1 MGVTRRFGAL
11 RMGGE
16 TPSMQISNLLA
27 DPEAIHLE
35 KIIQHHSSLTL
46 VVTATRVEAECPRC
60 HLPSTRVHSYY
71 TRTVADLPW
80 HGVAVQLH
88 LRTRR
93 FRCKNS
99 PCTKRIFCERLPRVV
114 AYYARKTMRM
124 NEALELIGFLMGGEA
139 GARATSKLAMKTSPD
154 TLLGRVRQ
162 ARLPPT
168 QTPRVLGVDD
178 FAFRRGQRYGT
189 ILVDLERHRVNDLLP
204 DREADTLSSWLKR
217 HTGVEVISRD
227 RAPAYALGATC
238 GAPLAVQVAD
248 RFHLVKNA
256 QEVLEKL
263 LMRQNRFLR
272 TQTLAAP
279 RSSARTSEN
288 DVAEGCRLRLQPH
301 LEGMKRDSRGYRKPK
316 LRLPSARSSSWMLLQ
331 PEKLKDEEQKMVEL
345 LCHHSPEIK
354 QAQEL
359 ALDFLSIIRER
370 GVNELRE
377 WLIKAGGSGLP
388 EFRRF
393 ARGLTVDL
401 SAVKGALIYQWSQGQ
416 VEGQV
421 HRLKMIKRQ
430 MYGRAKLDL
439 LRARVLHVS

>member
-1 MGVTRRFGAL
+1 MH
-11 RMGGE
+11 
-16 TPSMQISNLLA
+16 ISNLLA

-35 KIIQHHSSLTL
+35 KIIQHKSSLTL
-46 VVTATRVEAECPRC
+46 VVKATPLEAECPRC
-60 HLPSTRVHSYY
+60 HHPSTRVHSYY
-71 TRTVADLPW
+71 IRTVADLPW

-93 FRCKNS
+93 FRCKNNL
-99 PCTKRIFCERLPRVV
+99 CTKRIFCQRLPRVV
-114 AYYARKTMRM
+114 AYYGRKTRRM
-124 NEALELIGFLMGGEA
+124 NEALELIGLLMGGEA
-139 GARATSKLAMKTSPD
+139 GSRATQKLAMKTSPD
-154 TLLGRVRQ
+154 TLLRRVRQ
-162 ARLPPT
+162 AKLPAT
-168 QTPRVLGVDD
+168 QTPRALGVDD

-189 ILVDLERHRVNDLLP
+189 ILVDLERRRVIDLLP
-204 DREADTLSSWLKR
+204 DREAETLSTWLKK

-227 RAPAYALGATC
+227 RAPAYALGATI
-238 GAPLAVQVAD
+238 GAPKAVQVAD
-248 RFHLVKNA
+248 RFHLVKNV

-263 LMRQNRFLR
+263 MMRQNRLLR

-279 RSSARTSEN
+279 RSPARALEN
-288 DVAEGCRLRLQPH
+288 DFYEGCRLRLQPH
-301 LEGMKRDSRGYRKPK
+301 LESVKRTSGGRKKSK
-316 LRLPSARSSSWMLLQ
+316 LRLPSARSSSWMLLR

-345 LCHHSPEIK
+345 LCQLSPEIG

-359 ALDFLSIIRER
+359 ARDFINIIRER
-370 GVNELRE
+370 RVDELRE
-377 WLIKAGGSGLP
+377 WLIKASCSGLA

-401 SAVKGALIYQWSQGQ
+401 SAVKAALLYEWSNGQ

-439 LRARVLHVS
+439 LRARVLHAN